1 MDGCHIIIHRSED
14 ILTWTQKKE
23 IFFFYMNKFE
33 DETWKLKNIFLLLCT
48 KPDIITPWMGV
59 NYNKKTLSFKF
70 QSLQGHPVGWIRPF
84 DWLDPWTT
92 ISVPMSNCLDSG
104 CHNLNILIKKT
115 NLFRH
120 VRLDNPKQNY
130 ADITF
135 LWILS
140 HQNTKNKEAL
150 Q

>member
-14 ILTWTQKKE
+14 ILTWTQKKKS
-23 IFFFYMNKFE
+23 FFFIW
-33 DETWKLKNIFLLLCT
+33 TTLKMRRGNLKTFFFFCVLNLT
-48 KPDIITPWMGV
+48 SSRHEWEWIII
-59 NYNKKTLSFKF
+59 KTLSFKF

-92 ISVPMSNCLDSG
+92 ISVPMSNYLDSG